1 MLKQNNMKKMIMTS
15 GIAVAFSACSSPEK
29 KSEILAPGDILLT
42 EFTTPF
48 GVPPF
53 DKIEL
58 DDYMPAFKDAIAQQQ
73 KEVDDIVGQ
82 TAGL

>member
-1 MLKQNNMKKMIMTS
+1 MIMTA
-15 GIAVAFSACSSPEK
+15 GIAVALSACSSSEK

-58 DDYMPAFKDAIAQQQ
+58 
-73 KEVDDIVGQ
+73 
-82 TAGL
+82 

>member
-1 MLKQNNMKKMIMTS
+1 MIMTA
-15 GIAVAFSACSSPEK
+15 GIAVALSACSSSEK

-58 DDYMPAFKDAIAQQQ
+58 EDYMPAFKRRLRNN
-73 KEVDDIVGQ
+73 KRK
-82 TAGL
+82 